1 MIGYKLPDS
10 LSKDIDKFASL
21 AKGYQEQRVS
31 GTEFKA
37 FRVPLGVYEQRK
49 SEVYMARIRATGGVI
64 TPRQLL
70 SVIDIARRGGSDLLH
85 ITTRGEVQ
93 ILNLDV
99 NSVERVLRSLQ
110 EIGLATKGGG
120 GNTVRN
126 IIVSEFSGIGR
137 SEVFDATPYAM
148 ALTTAMVAEPDS
160 YLMPRK
166 LKIAFSSD
174 ENFIDYAGVND
185 IGLVSQIRNGERGF
199 RVYIGGGAGSKPSV
213 GWLWRDFLP
222 AADLYAL
229 VKAVKNFF
237 NAYGNRKD
245 KYKARLRFVFY
256 KLGKEETFRLIDEYF
271 EKERKADSPLTPLL
285 ERGEQNAVA
294 AGGALSS
301 EKLQYS
307 DVNSSPL
314 TFSRYTYL
322 QRQEGFA
329 SVVVPVT
336 LGNIWLDDA
345 ESVSNLKALL
355 EYVAKFGDDTVRFTP
370 KQNIRLRNIPARALG
385 ELYALIHN
393 YVPENIEKP
402 VVLNNIVSCTG
413 ADTCRLGICLS
424 KGLTAAITKALADS
438 GLDLDILQ
446 SARINVTGCPNLC
459 GQPLWSDLGFVGKV
473 LHTDHV
479 YPAYQ
484 VFIGANYTDN
494 PALAESIGTINAH
507 DVPKFVVDLVKEYSL
522 QLSCAPVG
530 AQALRG
536 SCAPVG
542 AQALRGS
549 CAPVGAQALRGS
561 CAPVGTQASKPG
573 ATFGSWLR
581 SESGKTAALQLVGK
595 YSHVPLFSEDKNYYF
610 DWGSDEVFNV
620 TKRGKPECSAGL
632 FDMIQVDQD
641 SINEARNKNPYTV
654 IFHASRM
661 LLVTRGLDPQDAA
674 GVFDAFTERFIKTGY
689 VDAGF
694 TDLINQAKRDG
705 EQGSYDNDR
714 ANALADA
721 VIELYKGMDESLNFK
736 APSLAQGGIPPR
748 EGGMK
753 NTPAVGNTF
762 SPSRGEMS
770 HGDREGV
777 APSRFKDLRGVLCPM
792 NFVRTKLELATLNS
806 GDLLEIWL
814 DDGKPIE
821 NVPGSVRLEGHE
833 ILSQTQ
839 HTDGYWQVIIK
850 KK

>member
-1 MIGYKLPDS
+1 MIGYKLPEG

-49 SEVYMARIRATGGVI
+49 NEVYMARIRATGGVI

-70 SVIDIARRGGSDLLH
+70 RVIDIAQAAGSNLLH

-93 ILNLDV
+93 ILNLNV
-99 NSVERVLRSLQ
+99 NNVEQVLRSLQ

-126 IIVSEFSGIGR
+126 IIVSEFSGIGK
-137 SEVFDATPYAM
+137 SEVFDTTPYAM
-148 ALTTAMVAEPDS
+148 ALTSAMVAEADS

-174 ENFIDYAGVND
+174 EHFIDYAGVND
-185 IGLVSQIRNGERGF
+185 IGLVAQIRDGERGF

-213 GWLWRDFLP
+213 GWLWRDFMP

-229 VKAVKNFF
+229 VKAVKTFF
-237 NAYGNRKD
+237 NAHGNRKD
-245 KYKARLRFVFY
+245 KYKARLRFIFY

-271 EKERKADSPLTPLL
+271 EKEKAKGGVTLNVNENININENDPHLSPL
-285 ERGEQNAVA
+285 
-294 AGGALSS
+294 
-301 EKLQYS
+301 
-307 DVNSSPL
+307 NSQLKSWE
-314 TFSRYTYL
+314 SRYVYL
-322 QRQEGFA
+322 QRQQGYA
-329 SVVVPVT
+329 SVVIPIT

-345 ESVSNLKALL
+345 ESVKNLKALL
-355 EYVAKFGDDTVRFTP
+355 EFVSKFGDDTLRFTP
-370 KQNIRLRNIPARALG
+370 KQNIRLRNIPVQALG
-385 ELYALIHN
+385 ELHTLLHK

-402 VVLNNIVSCTG
+402 AILNNIVSCTG

-424 KGLTAAITKALADS
+424 KGLTAAITKALAVS
-438 GLDLDILQ
+438 GLDLDLLQ
-446 SARINVTGCPNLC
+446 SARINITGCPNLC

-494 PALAESIGTINAH
+494 PALAESIGTISAH
-507 DVPKFVVDLVKEYSL
+507 DVPKFVVNLVKEYNSQFPILNL
-522 QLSCAPVG
+522 Q
-530 AQALRG
+530 
-536 SCAPVG
+536 
-542 AQALRGS
+542 
-549 CAPVGAQALRGS
+549 
-561 CAPVGTQASKPG
+561 
-573 ATFGSWLR
+573 FGEWLR
-581 SESGKTAALQLVGK
+581 TEAGKKTAVQLVEK

-610 DWGSDEVFNV
+610 DWGSDDVFNV

-641 SINEARNKNPYTV
+641 NINEARLGKNPYAV

-661 LLVTRGLDPQDAA
+661 LLVTRGLDPQDAN
-674 GVFDAFTERFIKTGY
+674 GVFDAFTEHFIKTGY
-689 VDAGF
+689 VNADFAE
-694 TDLINQAKRDG
+694 LIAQAKAEG
-705 EQGSYDNDR
+705 EQGTYDNTW

-721 VIELYKGMDESLNFK
+721 VIELYKGMDESLQFK
-736 APSLAQGGIPPR
+736 TSPQPSP
-748 EGGMK
+748 
-753 NTPAVGNTF
+753 
-762 SPSRGEMS
+762 RGE
-770 HGDREGV
+770 G
-777 APSRFKDLRGVLCPM
+777 APISSGSPFLSEKSGESVLSPMGGAGRRFKDLRGVLCPM
-792 NFVRTKLELATLNS
+792 NFVKTKLELATLNS

-839 HTDGYWQVIIK
+839 HSDGYWQVIIK

>member
-10 LSKDIDKFASL
+10 LSKYIDKFATL
-21 AKGYQEQRVS
+21 AKGYQEQNVS
-31 GTEFKA
+31 ATEFKA

-49 SEVYMARIRATGGVI
+49 NEVYMARIRATGGVI

-70 SVIDIARRGGSDLLH
+70 SVIDIALTGGSNLLH

-99 NSVERVLRSLQ
+99 NSVEQVLRSLQ
-110 EIGLATKGGG
+110 KIGLATKGGG

-126 IIVSEFSGIGR
+126 IIVSEFSGIGKN
-137 SEVFDATPYAM
+137 EVFDATPYAM
-148 ALTTAMVAEPDS
+148 ALTSVMVAEPDS

-174 ENFIDYAGVND
+174 ENFIDYAGIND
-185 IGLVSQIRNGERGF
+185 IGLVSQIKDGERGF

-222 AADLYAL
+222 VSDLYAL

-245 KYKARLRFVFY
+245 KYKARLRFIFY

-271 EKERKADSPLTPLL
+271 EKEKTNANVDLTLNVDL
-285 ERGEQNAVA
+285 NVNVNDGNSQ
-294 AGGALSS
+294 SS
-301 EKLQYS
+301 ILNPQSKKWH
-307 DVNSSPL
+307 
-314 TFSRYTYL
+314 SRYVTL

-329 SVVVPVT
+329 SVIIPIT
-336 LGNIWLDDA
+336 FGNIWLNDA
-345 ESVSNLKALL
+345 EGVRNLKALL
-355 EYVAKFGDDTVRFTP
+355 EYVAKYGDDTVRFTP
-370 KQNIRLRNIPARALG
+370 KQNIRLRNIPISALG
-385 ELYALIHN
+385 ELYTLIYR
-393 YVPENIEKP
+393 YVPVNIEKP
-402 VVLNNIVSCTG
+402 AILNNIVSCTG

-446 SARINVTGCPNLC
+446 SARINISGCPNLC

-484 VFIGANYTDN
+484 VFIGANYTDG
-494 PALAESIGTINAH
+494 PALAESIGTISAH
-507 DVPKFVVDLVKEYSL
+507 DVPKFVVDLVREYSSQFSIQNL
-522 QLSCAPVG
+522 Q
-530 AQALRG
+530 
-536 SCAPVG
+536 
-542 AQALRGS
+542 
-549 CAPVGAQALRGS
+549 
-561 CAPVGTQASKPG
+561 
-573 ATFGSWLR
+573 FGEWLR
-581 SESGKTAALQLVGK
+581 SETGRKSALQLIEK
-595 YSHVPLFSEDKNYYF
+595 YSHVPLFSEDKNYYY
-610 DWGSDEVFNV
+610 DWGSNEEFNV

-632 FDMIQVDQD
+632 FDMIQVDHD
-641 SINEARNKNPYTV
+641 SIDEARNKNPYAV

-661 LLVTRGLDPQDAA
+661 LLVTRGLDPQDAT
-674 GVFDAFTERFIKTGY
+674 GVFDAFTEHFIKAGY

-694 TDLINQAKRDG
+694 ADLIAQAKKEG
-705 EQGSYDNDR
+705 ERGSYDSDR

-721 VIELYKGMDESLNFK
+721 VTELYKSMDDSLNFNVNVRSETTGDACQSK
-736 APSLAQGGIPPR
+736 NADEIMNSKDQ
-748 EGGMK
+748 EV
-753 NTPAVGNTF
+753 NTPIIT
-762 SPSRGEMS
+762 RT
-770 HGDREGV
+770 
-777 APSRFKDLRGVLCPM
+777 KDFRGVLCPM

-821 NVPGSVRLEGHE
+821 NVPGSVKLEGHE
-833 ILSQTQ
+833 IISQTQ
-839 HTDGYWQVIIK
+839 HSEGYWQVIIRK
-850 KK
+850 K

>member
-10 LSKDIDKFASL
+10 LSKDIDKFATL
-21 AKGYQEQRVS
+21 AKGYQEQNVS
-31 GTEFKA
+31 ATEFKA

-49 SEVYMARIRATGGVI
+49 NEVYMARIRATGGVI

-70 SVIDIARRGGSDLLH
+70 SVIDIAQTGGSNLLH

-99 NSVERVLRSLQ
+99 NSVEQVLRSLQ
-110 EIGLATKGGG
+110 KIGLATKGGG

-126 IIVSEFSGIGR
+126 IIVSEFSGIGKN
-137 SEVFDATPYAM
+137 EVFDATPYAM
-148 ALTTAMVAEPDS
+148 ALTSVMVAEPDS

-174 ENFIDYAGVND
+174 ENFIDYAGIND
-185 IGLVSQIRNGERGF
+185 IGLVSQIKDGERGF

-222 AADLYAL
+222 VSDLYAL

-245 KYKARLRFVFY
+245 KYKARLRFIFY

-271 EKERKADSPLTPLL
+271 EKEKTNANVDLTLNVDL
-285 ERGEQNAVA
+285 NVNENDNNSQ
-294 AGGALSS
+294 SS
-301 EKLQYS
+301 ILNPQSKKWH
-307 DVNSSPL
+307 
-314 TFSRYTYL
+314 SRYVTL
-322 QRQEGFA
+322 QRQESFA
-329 SVVVPVT
+329 SVVLPIT
-336 LGNIWLDDA
+336 FGNIWLNDA
-345 ESVSNLKALL
+345 EGVRNLKALL
-355 EYVAKFGDDTVRFTP
+355 EYVAKYGDDTVRFTP
-370 KQNIRLRNIPARALG
+370 KQNIRLRNIPISALG
-385 ELYALIHN
+385 ELYTLIYR

-402 VVLNNIVSCTG
+402 AILNNIVSCTG

-424 KGLTAAITKALADS
+424 KGLTAAITKSLADS

-446 SARINVTGCPNLC
+446 SARINISGCPNLC

-484 VFIGANYTDN
+484 VFIGANYADS
-494 PALAESIGTINAH
+494 PALAESIGTISAH
-507 DVPKFVVDLVKEYSL
+507 DVPKFVVDLVREYSSQFSIQNL
-522 QLSCAPVG
+522 QFSE
-530 AQALRG
+530 
-536 SCAPVG
+536 
-542 AQALRGS
+542 
-549 CAPVGAQALRGS
+549 
-561 CAPVGTQASKPG
+561 
-573 ATFGSWLR
+573 WLR
-581 SESGKTAALQLVGK
+581 SETGRKSALQFIEK
-595 YSHVPLFSEDKNYYF
+595 YSHVPLFSEDKNYYY
-610 DWGSDEVFNV
+610 DWGSNEEFNV

-632 FDMIQVDQD
+632 FDMIRVDQD
-641 SINEARNKNPYTV
+641 SIDEARNKNPYAV

-674 GVFDAFTERFIKTGY
+674 GVFDAFTEHFIKAGY
-689 VDAGF
+689 VDASF
-694 TDLINQAKRDG
+694 ADLIAQAKKEG
-705 EQGSYDNDR
+705 ERGSYDSDR
-714 ANALADA
+714 ANALADTA
-721 VIELYKGMDESLNFK
+721 TELYKSMDDSLNFK
-736 APSLAQGGIPPR
+736 TPSHLSR
-748 EGGMK
+748 GGM
-753 NTPAVGNTF
+753 
-762 SPSRGEMS
+762 SQ
-770 HGDREGV
+770 GDREGGV
-777 APSRFKDLRGVLCPM
+777 ITRTKDFRGVLCPM

-821 NVPGSVRLEGHE
+821 NVPGSVKLEGHE
-833 ILSQTQ
+833 IISQTQ
-839 HTDGYWQVIIK
+839 HSEGYWQVIIK

>member
-10 LSKDIDKFASL
+10 LSKDIDKFATL
-21 AKGYQEQRVS
+21 AKGYQEQNVS
-31 GTEFKA
+31 ATEFKA

-49 SEVYMARIRATGGVI
+49 NEVYMARIRATGGVI

-70 SVIDIARRGGSDLLH
+70 SVIDIAQTGGSNLLH

-99 NSVERVLRSLQ
+99 NSVEQVLRSLQ
-110 EIGLATKGGG
+110 KIGLATKGGG

-126 IIVSEFSGIGR
+126 IIVSEFSGIGKN
-137 SEVFDATPYAM
+137 EVFDATPYAM
-148 ALTTAMVAEPDS
+148 ALTSVMVAEPDS

-174 ENFIDYAGVND
+174 ENFIDYAGIND
-185 IGLVSQIRNGERGF
+185 IGLVSQIKDGERGF

-222 AADLYAL
+222 VSDLYAL

-245 KYKARLRFVFY
+245 KYKARLRFIFY

-271 EKERKADSPLTPLL
+271 EKEKTNANVDLTLNVDL
-285 ERGEQNAVA
+285 NVNENDNNSQ
-294 AGGALSS
+294 SS
-301 EKLQYS
+301 ILNPQSKKWH
-307 DVNSSPL
+307 
-314 TFSRYTYL
+314 SRYVTL
-322 QRQEGFA
+322 QRQESFA
-329 SVVVPVT
+329 SVVLPIT
-336 LGNIWLDDA
+336 FGNIWLNDA
-345 ESVSNLKALL
+345 EGVRNLKALL
-355 EYVAKFGDDTVRFTP
+355 EYVAKYGDDTVRFTP
-370 KQNIRLRNIPARALG
+370 KQNIRLRNIPISALG
-385 ELYALIHN
+385 ELYTLIYR

-402 VVLNNIVSCTG
+402 AILNNIVSCTG

-424 KGLTAAITKALADS
+424 KGLTAAITKSLADS

-446 SARINVTGCPNLC
+446 SARINISGCPNLC

-484 VFIGANYTDN
+484 VFIGANYADS
-494 PALAESIGTINAH
+494 PALAESIGTISAH
-507 DVPKFVVDLVKEYSL
+507 DVPKFVVDLVREYSSQFSIQNL
-522 QLSCAPVG
+522 QFSE
-530 AQALRG
+530 
-536 SCAPVG
+536 
-542 AQALRGS
+542 
-549 CAPVGAQALRGS
+549 
-561 CAPVGTQASKPG
+561 
-573 ATFGSWLR
+573 WLR
-581 SESGKTAALQLVGK
+581 SETGRKSALQFIEK
-595 YSHVPLFSEDKNYYF
+595 YSHVPLFSEDKNYYY
-610 DWGSDEVFNV
+610 DWGSNEEFNV

-632 FDMIQVDQD
+632 FDMIRVDQD
-641 SINEARNKNPYTV
+641 SIDEARNKNPYAV

-674 GVFDAFTERFIKTGY
+674 GVFDAFTEHFIKAGY
-689 VDAGF
+689 VDASF
-694 TDLINQAKRDG
+694 ADLIAQAKKECER
-705 EQGSYDNDR
+705 GSYDSDR
-714 ANALADA
+714 ANALADT
-721 VIELYKGMDESLNFK
+721 VTELYKSMDDSLNFK
-736 APSLAQGGIPPR
+736 TPSHLSR
-748 EGGMK
+748 GGM
-753 NTPAVGNTF
+753 
-762 SPSRGEMS
+762 SQ
-770 HGDREGV
+770 GDREGGV
-777 APSRFKDLRGVLCPM
+777 ITRTKDFRGVLCPM

-821 NVPGSVRLEGHE
+821 NVPGSVKLEGHE
-833 ILSQTQ
+833 IISQTQ
-839 HTDGYWQVIIK
+839 HSEGYWQVIIK

>member
-49 SEVYMARIRATGGVI
+49 NEVYMARIRATGGVI

-70 SVIDIARRGGSDLLH
+70 RVIDIAQAGGSNLLH

-99 NSVERVLRSLQ
+99 NSVEQVLRSLQ

-126 IIVSEFSGIGR
+126 IIVSEFSGIGK
-137 SEVFDATPYAM
+137 SEVFDTTPYAM
-148 ALTTAMVAEPDS
+148 ALTSAMVAEADS

-174 ENFIDYAGVND
+174 EHFIDYAGVND
-185 IGLVSQIRNGERGF
+185 IGLVAQIRDGERGF

-222 AADLYAL
+222 ADDLYAL
-229 VKAVKNFF
+229 VKAVKTFF
-237 NAYGNRKD
+237 NAHGNRKD
-245 KYKARLRFVFY
+245 KYKARLRFIFY

-271 EKERKADSPLTPLL
+271 EKEKA
-285 ERGEQNAVA
+285 NANVN
-294 AGGALSS
+294 LNVNLNLDENKN
-301 EKLQYS
+301 EK
-307 DVNSSPL
+307 NSQISTL
-314 TFSRYTYL
+314 NSQLKSWESRYVYF
-322 QRQEGFA
+322 QRQQGLA
-329 SVVVPVT
+329 SVVVPIT

-345 ESVSNLKALL
+345 ESVKNLKALL
-355 EYVAKFGDDTVRFTP
+355 EFVSKFGDDTLRFTP
-370 KQNIRLRNIPARALG
+370 KQNIRLRNIPVQALD
-385 ELYALIHN
+385 ELHTLLYK

-402 VVLNNIVSCTG
+402 AILNNIVSCTG

-438 GLDLDILQ
+438 GIDLDQLQ
-446 SARINVTGCPNLC
+446 SARINITGCPNLC

-494 PALAESIGTINAH
+494 PALAESIGTISAH
-507 DVPKFVVDLVKEYSL
+507 DVPKFVVDLVREYGSQFSIFNL
-522 QLSCAPVG
+522 Q
-530 AQALRG
+530 
-536 SCAPVG
+536 
-542 AQALRGS
+542 
-549 CAPVGAQALRGS
+549 
-561 CAPVGTQASKPG
+561 
-573 ATFGSWLR
+573 FGEWLR
-581 SESGKTAALQLVGK
+581 SEAGKKTAVQLVEK

-641 SINEARNKNPYTV
+641 NINEARDKNPYAV

-661 LLVTRGLDPQDAA
+661 LLVTRGLDPQDAN
-674 GVFDAFTERFIKTGY
+674 GVFDAFTEHFIKTGY
-689 VDAGF
+689 VNADFAK
-694 TDLINQAKRDG
+694 LIAQAKAEG
-705 EQGSYDNDR
+705 EKGTYDNTR
-714 ANALADA
+714 ANALADV
-721 VIELYKGMDESLNFK
+721 VIELYKGMDDSLQFNVNPNLNVNH
-736 APSLAQGGIPPR
+736 APDNVDVPV
-748 EGGMK
+748 
-753 NTPAVGNTF
+753 NVGV
-762 SPSRGEMS
+762 PVVSRT
-770 HGDREGV
+770 
-777 APSRFKDLRGVLCPM
+777 KDLRGVLCPM
-792 NFVRTKLELATLNS
+792 NFVKTKLELATLNS

-839 HTDGYWQVIIK
+839 HTDGYWQVVIK

>member
-21 AKGYQEQRVS
+21 AKGYQEHSVS
-31 GTEFKA
+31 ATEFKA

-49 SEVYMARIRATGGVI
+49 NEVYMARIRATGGVI

-70 SVIDIARRGGSDLLH
+70 SVIDIAQKGGSNLLH

-93 ILNLDV
+93 ILNLDAG
-99 NSVERVLRSLQ
+99 NVEQVLRSLQ
-110 EIGLATKGGG
+110 AEGLATKGGG

-148 ALTTAMVAEPDS
+148 ALTSAMVAEPDS

-185 IGLVSQIRNGERGF
+185 IGLVSQIKDGKRGF

-222 AADLYAL
+222 AEDLYAL
-229 VKAVKNFF
+229 VKAVKTFF
-237 NAYGNRKD
+237 NAHGNRKD
-245 KYKARLRFVFY
+245 KYKARLRFIFY

-271 EKERKADSPLTPLL
+271 EKEKA
-285 ERGEQNAVA
+285 NANVKLNVDLNVNENDNEKNA
-294 AGGALSS
+294 QSS
-301 EKLQYS
+301 IFNLQS
-307 DVNSSPL
+307 KKWL
-314 TFSRYTYL
+314 SRYATL
-322 QRQEGFA
+322 QRQQGYA
-329 SVVVPVT
+329 SVVVPIT
-336 LGNIWLDDA
+336 LGNIWLNDA
-345 ESVSNLKALL
+345 ESVRNLRALL
-355 EYVAKFGDDTVRFTP
+355 EYVSKFGDDTVRFTP
-370 KQNIRLRNIPARALG
+370 KQNIRLRNIPVSALD
-385 ELYALIHN
+385 ELYTLIYK
-393 YVPENIEKP
+393 YVPENIDKP
-402 VVLNNIVSCTG
+402 AILNNIVSCTG

-424 KGLTAAITKALADS
+424 KGLTSAITKALADS

-484 VFIGANYTDN
+484 VFIGANYTDK
-494 PALAESIGTINAH
+494 PALAESIGTISAH
-507 DVPKFVVDLVKEYSL
+507 DVPKFVVDLVREYSS
-522 QLSCAPVG
+522 QLVRESSSHSCHSS
-530 AQALRG
+530 Q
-536 SCAPVG
+536 
-542 AQALRGS
+542 
-549 CAPVGAQALRGS
+549 
-561 CAPVGTQASKPG
+561 
-573 ATFGSWLR
+573 FGEWLR
-581 SESGKTAALQLVGK
+581 SESGKGAALQLIDK

-641 SINEARNKNPYTV
+641 SINEARDKNPYAV

-674 GVFDAFTERFIKTGY
+674 GV
-689 VDAGF
+689 
-694 TDLINQAKRDG
+694 
-705 EQGSYDNDR
+705 
-714 ANALADA
+714 
-721 VIELYKGMDESLNFK
+721 IELYRGMDESLNFSSPRSVSPLK
-736 APSLAQGGIPPR
+736 GEYSLP
-748 EGGMK
+748 K
-753 NTPAVGNTF
+753 TN
-762 SPSRGEMS
+762 SPSKEEPKR
-770 HGDREGV
+770 V
-777 APSRFKDLRGVLCPM
+777 KDLRGVLCPM

-839 HTDGYWQVIIK
+839 HSDGYWQVIIK

>member
-21 AKGYQEQRVS
+21 AKGYQEHSVS
-31 GTEFKA
+31 ATEFKA

-49 SEVYMARIRATGGVI
+49 NEVYMARIRATGGVI

-70 SVIDIARRGGSDLLH
+70 SVIDIAQKGGSNLLH

-99 NSVERVLRSLQ
+99 NNVEQVLRSLQ
-110 EIGLATKGGG
+110 AEGLATKGGG

-148 ALTTAMVAEPDS
+148 ALTSAMVAEPDS

-185 IGLVSQIRNGERGF
+185 IGLVSQIKDGKRGF

-222 AADLYAL
+222 AEDLYAL
-229 VKAVKNFF
+229 VKAVKTFF
-237 NAYGNRKD
+237 NAHGNRKD
-245 KYKARLRFVFY
+245 KYKARLRFIFY

-271 EKERKADSPLTPLL
+271 EKEKA
-285 ERGEQNAVA
+285 NANVKLNVDLNVNENDNEKNA
-294 AGGALSS
+294 QSS
-301 EKLQYS
+301 IFNLQS
-307 DVNSSPL
+307 KKWL
-314 TFSRYTYL
+314 SRYATL
-322 QRQEGFA
+322 QRQQGYA
-329 SVVVPVT
+329 SVVVPIT
-336 LGNIWLDDA
+336 LGNIWLNDA
-345 ESVSNLKALL
+345 ESVRNLRALL
-355 EYVAKFGDDTVRFTP
+355 EYVSKFGDDTVRFTP
-370 KQNIRLRNIPARALG
+370 KQNIRLRNIPVSALD
-385 ELYALIHN
+385 ELYTLIYK
-393 YVPENIEKP
+393 YVPENIDKP
-402 VVLNNIVSCTG
+402 AILNNIVSCTG

-424 KGLTAAITKALADS
+424 KGLTSAITKALADS

-484 VFIGANYTDN
+484 VFIGANYTDK
-494 PALAESIGTINAH
+494 PALAESIGTISAH
-507 DVPKFVVDLVKEYSL
+507 DVPKFVVDLVREYSS
-522 QLSCAPVG
+522 QLVRESSSHYSPAAHLFESCHSS
-530 AQALRG
+530 Q
-536 SCAPVG
+536 
-542 AQALRGS
+542 
-549 CAPVGAQALRGS
+549 
-561 CAPVGTQASKPG
+561 
-573 ATFGSWLR
+573 FGEWLR
-581 SESGKTAALQLVGK
+581 SESGKGAALQLIDK

-641 SINEARNKNPYTV
+641 SINEARDKNPYAV

-661 LLVTRGLDPQDAA
+661 LLVTRGLDPQDAT
-674 GVFDAFTERFIKTGY
+674 GVFDAFIDHFIKTGY

-694 TDLINQAKRDG
+694 TDLINQAKRYG
-705 EQGSYDNDR
+705 EQGSYDGDR

-721 VIELYKGMDESLNFK
+721 VIELYRGMDESLNFSSPRSVSPLK
-736 APSLAQGGIPPR
+736 GEYSLP
-748 EGGMK
+748 K
-753 NTPAVGNTF
+753 TN
-762 SPSRGEMS
+762 SPSKEEPKR
-770 HGDREGV
+770 V
-777 APSRFKDLRGVLCPM
+777 KDLRGVLCPM

-839 HTDGYWQVIIK
+839 HSDGYWQVIIK